1 MQQPKVDWTCL
12 AFGYSFLSSWH
23 NLSSRFTN
31 LGRAFITWLRTW
43 TVPCVSLD
51 TLSSLQSI
59 SSSSVER
66 TESGLGLAPSL
77 VGDAHACL
85 VVSRSASRGPWS
97 KGILHYLLC
106 LLISV
111 LSLHLGFTLHTKILL
126 LYLEYDRY
134 GFFGIS
140 ADTDILPIRY
150 ADISALQIIGR
161 YTKNICR

>member
-23 NLSSRFTN
+23 NLSSRWFIN

-43 TVPCVSLD
+43 TVPCVSLH

-66 TESGLGLAPSL
+66 AESGLGLAPSL

-111 LSLHLGFTLHTKILL
+111 LSLHLGFTLPTKILL
-126 LYLEYDRY
+126 LYQLK
-134 GFFGIS
+134 IS
-140 ADTDILPIRY
+140 NFNSFLYLKWFLDHWFRISSSSSDFINILP
-150 ADISALQIIGR
+150 
-161 YTKNICR
+161 K